1 MLSKFDNRT
10 LTFLTDQAYNIS
22 MNKLTT
28 EKRCAV
34 VSALVEGCSIRSTVR
49 MTGVAKNTVT
59 KLLVDLGQVCS
70 DFQDQTLRNLTCKR
84 LQLDEIWSFC
94 HSKAKNVPDDKKNTF
109 GYGDVWTWVA
119 IDADTKLVPS
129 WLVAGRDAGSA
140 RAFVDDLASRLAN
153 RVQLT
158 SDGHKAY
165 LEAVDGAFGG
175 QVDYAMLIKI
185 YGAAPEGEKRYS
197 PAECIGCDQRVV
209 SGNPDQQ
216 HVSTSYV
223 ERQNLTMRMKMRRF
237 TRLTNAFSKKVENH
251 AHAIALHFM
260 HYNFARIH
268 QTLRSTPAMK
278 AGVTDHLWSIEEIVL
293 LLEMQEKH
301 SN

>member
-1 MLSKFDNRT
+1 MT
-10 LTFLTDQAYNIS
+10 AQAYNVS

-59 KLLVDLGQVCS
+59 KLLVDMGQVCS
-70 DFQDQTLRNLTCKR
+70 DFQDRTLRNLTCQR

-94 HSKAKNVPDDKKNTF
+94 HSKAKNVPEEKKNTF

-140 RAFVDDLASRLAN
+140 GAFVDDLASRLTS

-165 LEAVDGAFGG
+165 LEAIDSAFGG
-175 QVDYAMLIKI
+175 QVDYAMLVKLF
-185 YGAAPEGEKRYS
+185 GPEPEGDHRYS
-197 PAECIGCDQRVV
+197 PGKCNGTRKRRV
-209 SGNPDQQ
+209 SGNPAPE

-237 TRLTNAFSKKVENH
+237 TRLTNAFSKKVEVPYRWWTRGVWKT
-251 AHAIALHFM
+251 HAILFPKG
-260 HYNFARIH
+260 
-268 QTLRSTPAMK
+268 TCSSCRSRSVTAMK

-293 LLEMQEKH
+293 LLEMKEKH

>member
-1 MLSKFDNRT
+1 
-10 LTFLTDQAYNIS
+10 
-22 MNKLTT
+22 MNKLST
-28 EKRCAV
+28 EKRARI

-70 DFQDQTLRNLTCKR
+70 EFQDRTLRNLACKR

-94 HSKAKNVPDDKKNTF
+94 YSKAKNVPEDKKHTF

-129 WLVAGRDAGSA
+129 WLVGGRDAGCA
-140 RAFVDDLASRLAN
+140 EAFVNDLASRLAN

-158 SDGHKAY
+158 TDGLKAY
-165 LEAVDGAFGG
+165 LDAVDTAFAGD
-175 QVDYAMLIKI
+175 VDYAMLVKL
-185 YGAAPEGEKRYS
+185 YGSAPEAERRYT
-197 PAECIGCDQRVV
+197 PAKCNGTRRNQV
-209 SGNPDQQ
+209 SGNPDPK